1 MRVFAD
7 TYYFIALLSE
17 RDSDHKRALQWNSRP
32 EVRELITTSWVLL
45 ELADS
50 MNLPAERAVVADFI
64 ARVREAP
71 NTRIVP
77 ATEELLWRGFAL
89 YRSREDKEWSLTDC
103 ISFIV
108 MADEGLTDALT
119 GDHHFTQAGFTALLR
134 E

>member
-1 MRVFAD
+1 
-7 TYYFIALLSE
+7 
-17 RDSDHKRALQWNSRP
+17 
-32 EVRELITTSWVLL
+32 
-45 ELADS
+45 
-50 MNLPAERAVVADFI
+50 MNLPAERMAAADFTQ
-64 ARVREAP
+64 RLRKAP

-108 MADEGLTDALT
+108 MADEALTEALT